1 MCLQQAQLHPSL
13 ACHAQLYKDKQTT
26 HRTRCLPITAAVALG
41 PEYTG
46 NVTIRGKALFRAICL
61 LFVVIK
67 SHMAS
72 PENSF
77 WLYLSH
83 WKIEPISHLLQ
94 VCGNELVFISVGCT
108 MA

>member
-1 MCLQQAQLHPSL
+1 MCLQQARLHPSL
-13 ACHAQLYKDKQTT
+13 ACHAQFYKDKQTT
-26 HRTRCLPITAAVALG
+26 GRPRCLAIRAVAVLG
-41 PEYTG
+41 PGYTRDITVG
-46 NVTIRGKALFRAICL
+46 GKALFWAICL

-72 PENSF
+72 SENSF

-94 VCGNELVFISVGCT
+94 VYGN
-108 MA
+108 